1 MKIELYSPL
10 SIHELGQRPNQ
21 EDSLWPQEDKQS
33 KLFVVCDGM
42 GGHEKGEVASQTV
55 CAALGEWFTKNAKD
69 PFSDTQLQEALE
81 YAYLKLDAQD
91 GGELKKMGTT
101 LTLLYISSNGITAAH
116 IGDSR
121 IYHIRPSKGI
131 LYQSRDHSLVFDLLQ
146 AGEITYE
153 EMATYPQKNVIT
165 RAMTPGEDNRCRPD
179 IIHITNIKSGDY
191 FYMCSDG
198 MLEQMS
204 DEELVNILSEK
215 VPNEI
220 KREKLIAATV
230 NNHDNHTAWLL
241 QVKDVFIEN
250 GDNKL
255 IDEEP
260 TARCNAVNII
270 KNRREQQ
277 EVEIAGSDDVV
288 VVSAPPR
295 RRFIG
300 VGPVK
305 VKRKKPFLKIILII
319 LAFFVIVTAGGLTAY
334 HYFFKQPET
343 KTIIVKKKG
352 KDKKTKS
359 RQVSKSDTAQKPIMP
374 KPGKTND
381 SAVQK
386 ANETNK
392 SESVKEQ
399 LEKQL
404 DKK

>member
-21 EDSLWPQEDKQS
+21 EDSLWPQEDRLS
-33 KLFVVCDGM
+33 KLFIVCDGM

-55 CAALGEWFTKNAKD
+55 CEALGEWFTKNAKD
-69 PFSDTQLQEALE
+69 PFSDAQLQEALE
-81 YAYLKLDAQD
+81 YAYTKLDAQD

-121 IYHIRPSKGI
+121 IYHIRPSEGI

-165 RAMTPGEDNRCRPD
+165 RAMTPGENNRCRPD

-204 DEELVNILSEK
+204 DEELTSLLSER
-215 VPNEI
+215 VPDEI

-241 QVKDVFIEN
+241 RVKDVFIEN

-260 TARCNAVNII
+260 TARCNAVNIFR
-270 KNRREQQ
+270 NRREQQ
-277 EVEIAGSDDVV
+277 KVEIAGSDDVV

-305 VKRKKPFLKIILII
+305 VKRKKPILKILLIV
-319 LAFFVIVTAGGLTAY
+319 LAFLIVVTAGGLTAY

-343 KTIIVKKKG
+343 KTIIVNEKGKKVKKKV
-352 KDKKTKS
+352 KKVK
-359 RQVSKSDTAQKPIMP
+359 KNKKGDAKPDTAIKPKQELMT
-374 KPGKTND
+374 G
-381 SAVQK
+381 QK
-386 ANETNK
+386 AIQTPNE
-392 SESVKEQ
+392 
-399 LEKQL
+399 
-404 DKK
+404 KKDTKLPKNC

>member
-1 MKIELYSPL
+1 MKIELYPPL
-10 SIHELGQRPNQ
+10 SIHETGQRPNQ
-21 EDSLWPQEDKQS
+21 EDSMWPQEDRLS
-33 KLFVVCDGM
+33 RLYVVCDGM

-55 CAALGEWFTKNAKD
+55 CAALGEWFEENAKA
-69 PFSDTQLQEALE
+69 PFSDAQLQEALA
-81 YAYLKLDAQD
+81 YAYSKLDAQD
-91 GGELKKMGTT
+91 DGELKKMGTT

-241 QVKDVFIEN
+241 QVKDVFIEK

-255 IDEEP
+255 VDEEP

-270 KNRREQQ
+270 RNRREQQ
-277 EVEIAGSDDVV
+277 KVEIAGSDDVV

-295 RRFIG
+295 RRFFG
-300 VGPVK
+300 AAPVK
-305 VKRKKPFLKIILII
+305 VKRKKSFLKIILII

-334 HYFFKQPET
+334 HCFFKQPET
-343 KTIIVKKKG
+343 KNITVKKKG
-352 KDKKTKS
+352 KKVKKNK
-359 RQVSKSDTAQKPIMP
+359 KGDAKPDTAT
-374 KPGKTND
+374 KTNQELMTGQE
-381 SAVQK
+381 AIQTP
-386 ANETNK
+386 NEKTA
-392 SESVKEQ
+392 KELLKDQ
-399 LEKQL
+399 LNI
-404 DKK
+404 KK